1 MTHVFALLRQNSRL
15 YKQNHLKLASSYR
28 FQTIKHS
35 ISTSATQS
43 ANSAPTMSVSNNDN
57 NTWQQAQ
64 DLVPKLTHGKYKG
77 QAGKIAVIGG
87 CREYTGAPYFS
98 AISALRVGADLS
110 HVFCTEG
117 AATVI
122 KSYSPELI
130 VHPYLPETI
139 DQLPN
144 ASASII
150 QWIDKFDALVIGPG
164 LGREDAI
171 LSCVADVIK
180 NAREKDIP
188 MIIDADGLW
197 LINKSPELIQG
208 YKRAILTP
216 NAAEFRR
223 LQDLATKN
231 NNSHTMEDSLGAISR
246 WLNGP
251 VIFKKAATDVITS
264 GTLTVEC
271 SEEGSLRRAGGQGD
285 VLSGCIATFVAW
297 AVKGGALPSS
307 SSRPSSAIDD
317 TKISKVLIAAGYGGA
332 IVTRRASKKAFAV
345 EKRAMGATHVIAH
358 LGRAVEE
365 LFD

>member
-1 MTHVFALLRQNSRL
+1 M
-15 YKQNHLKLASSYR
+15 
-28 FQTIKHS
+28 
-35 ISTSATQS
+35 SATQS
-43 ANSAPTMSVSNNDN
+43 PNSAPTMSND
-57 NTWQQAQ
+57 TWQQAQ
-64 DLVPKLTHGKYKG
+64 DLVPKLTHDKYKG

-110 HVFCTEG
+110 HIFCTEG

-130 VHPYLPETI
+130 VHPYLPESI
-139 DQLPN
+139 DQLPT

-171 LSCVADVIK
+171 LSCVADVITT
-180 NAREKDIP
+180 AREKDIP

-231 NNSHTMEDSLGAISR
+231 NSNHDNMEDSLVAISR

-251 VIFKKAATDVITS
+251 VIFQKGATDVITS

-285 VLSGCIATFVAW
+285 VLSGCIAAFVAW
-297 AVKGGALPSS
+297 AVKGGALPPPSS
-307 SSRPSSAIDD
+307 SSSGIDG
-317 TKISKVLIAAGYGGA
+317 TSISKVLIAAAFGGA
-332 IVTRRASKKAFAV
+332 MVTRRASKKAFEV
-345 EKRAMGATHVIAH
+345 EKRAMGATHVIDQ